1 VAALWT
7 SFLVVALAEMGDKMQ
22 LLAPARDHRES
33 GTGARASR
41 PRGWSLGMLAVDAL
55 VVIGLVPPHG
65 ADIPATLR
73 WTAAALCIVL
83 GPIALAR

>member
-1 VAALWT
+1 VGLVA
-7 SFLVVALAEMGDKMQ
+7 V
-22 LLAPARDHRES
+22 
-33 GTGARASR
+33 GTT
-41 PRGWSLGMLAVDAL
+41 LGMLAADAL